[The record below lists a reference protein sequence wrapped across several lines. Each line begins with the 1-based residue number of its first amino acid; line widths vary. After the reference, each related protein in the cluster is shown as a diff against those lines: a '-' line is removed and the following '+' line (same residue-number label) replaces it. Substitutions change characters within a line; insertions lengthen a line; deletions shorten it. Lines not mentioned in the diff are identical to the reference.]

1 MTLTTSRLTFV
12 PQEHR
17 PRRISRSASQTVF
30 LGLTVRLRL
39 EHTVGRA
46 TSLDY
51 DRMATPSRRSL
62 EGTRAKRRIGDRVV
76 SLRLSLALII
86 AVLALV
92 PPVVLVAFL
101 LSPVVGTP
109 YALEPGAFSRLI
121 GWLILVV
128 CVSLG
133 VGYLISRI
141 LLEPLTRL
149 RDEVSNLARSG
160 RRLSEMTLAD
170 AGSLP
175 IEVET
180 VREAFSS
187 VLDALRTEQ
196 MKRGAFM
203 ATLVHDLK
211 TPVIAGNHVLDAIRD
226 EGMSKEQRL
235 ELINSLRRE
244 NDALLE
250 LVQKMVDAHRFERG
264 EVALDL
270 EATDLEPLVRGIA
283 ARLEGIARVRGLRL
297 TVTGRGRAMVARR
310 ELERALLNLIENA
323 LRYARSNVTV
333 TIDGPSVTVTD
344 DGPGLSA
351 PLEMLAKPFH
361 SETLE
366 FAGQEFTSGTGG
378 LGLFIAWQIVLS
390 HRGTLEHLN
399 WLNGTVLRVGL
410 KSP

>member
-1 MTLTTSRLTFV
+1 
-12 PQEHR
+12 
-17 PRRISRSASQTVF
+17 
-30 LGLTVRLRL
+30 
-39 EHTVGRA
+39 
-46 TSLDY
+46 
-51 DRMATPSRRSL
+51 MATPSRRS
-62 EGTRAKRRIGDRVV
+62 TDAPRKPRRVGDTVV

-92 PPVVLVAFL
+92 PPIALVAFL
-101 LSPVVGTP
+101 LGPIAGTP
-109 YALEPGAFSRLI
+109 YSLEPVGFSRLI

-128 CVSLG
+128 CVSVG

-141 LLEPLTRL
+141 LLQPLTRL
-149 RDEVSNLARSG
+149 RDEVSLLARSG
-160 RRLSEMTLAD
+160 QRLSQM
-170 AGSLP
+170 SLSDVGP
-175 IEVET
+175 LPAEVET
-180 VREAFSS
+180 VRQAFSS
-187 VLDALRTEQ
+187 VLDALRAEQ
-196 MKRGAFM
+196 IKRGAFM

-226 EGMSKEQRL
+226 EGMPKEQRL
-235 ELINSLRRE
+235 ELIDSLRRE

-270 EATDLEPLVRGIA
+270 EPTELEPLVRGIA
-283 ARLEGIARVRGLRL
+283 VRLEGIARARGLRL
-297 TVTGRGRAMVARR
+297 IVTGRGRAMVAKR
-310 ELERALLNLIENA
+310 ELERALSNLIENA
-323 LRYARSNVTV
+323 LRYAKSHVTV

-366 FAGQEFTSGTGG
+366 FAGREYTSGTGG

-390 HRGTLEHLN
+390 HRGTLEHLH

-410 KSP
+410 RSA

>member
-1 MTLTTSRLTFV
+1 
-12 PQEHR
+12 
-17 PRRISRSASQTVF
+17 
-30 LGLTVRLRL
+30 
-39 EHTVGRA
+39 
-46 TSLDY
+46 
-51 DRMATPSRRSL
+51 MATPSRRGL
-62 EGTRAKRRIGDRVV
+62 EERRAKRRVGDRVV

-86 AVLALV
+86 AVLAFV

-101 LSPVVGTP
+101 LAPVSGAA
-109 YALEPGAFSRLI
+109 YSLEPVGFSRLI

-128 CVSLG
+128 CVSVG

-141 LLEPLTRL
+141 LLQPLTRL
-149 RDEVSNLARSG
+149 RDEVSLLARSG
-160 RRLSEMTLAD
+160 QRLSQM
-170 AGSLP
+170 SLSDVGP
-175 IEVET
+175 LPAEVET
-180 VREAFSS
+180 VRQAFSS
-187 VLDALRTEQ
+187 VLDALRAEQ
-196 MKRGAFM
+196 IKRGAFM

-226 EGMSKEQRL
+226 EGMPKEQRL
-235 ELINSLRRE
+235 ELIDSLRRE

-270 EATDLEPLVRGIA
+270 EPTELEPLVRGIA
-283 ARLEGIARVRGLRL
+283 VRLEGIARARGLRL
-297 TVTGRGRAMVARR
+297 TVTGRGRALAAKR
-310 ELERALLNLIENA
+310 ELERALSNLIENA
-323 LRYARSNVTV
+323 LRYAKSHVTV

-366 FAGQEFTSGTGG
+366 FAGREYTSGTGG

-390 HRGTLEHLN
+390 HRGTLEHLH

-410 KSP
+410 RSA

>member
-1 MTLTTSRLTFV
+1 
-12 PQEHR
+12 
-17 PRRISRSASQTVF
+17 
-30 LGLTVRLRL
+30 
-39 EHTVGRA
+39 
-46 TSLDY
+46 
-51 DRMATPSRRSL
+51 MATPSRRGL
-62 EGTRAKRRIGDRVV
+62 NEPRTKRRIGDRVV

-92 PPVVLVAFL
+92 PPVVLVGFL
-101 LSPVVGTP
+101 LAPVAGSP
-109 YALEPGAFSRLI
+109 YSLEPGAFSRLI
-121 GWLILVV
+121 GWLILVA

-149 RDEVSNLARSG
+149 RDEVTNLARSG
-160 RRLSEMTLAD
+160 QRLSEMSLSD

-196 MKRGAFM
+196 IKRGAFM

-211 TPVIAGNHVLDAIRD
+211 TPVIAGNHVLDAIRND
-226 EGMSKEQRL
+226 ERMPKEQRV
-235 ELINSLRRE
+235 ELIDSLRRE
-244 NDALLE
+244 NDSLLE

-264 EVALDL
+264 EVALAL
-270 EATDLEPLVRGIA
+270 EAADLEPLVRGVA
-283 ARLEGIARVRGLRL
+283 ARLDGIARVRGLTL

-310 ELERALLNLIENA
+310 ELERALSNLIENG
-323 LRYARSNVTV
+323 LRYARSSVTV

-351 PLEMLAKPFH
+351 PLEKLAKPFH

-366 FAGQEFTSGTGG
+366 FAGQEYTSGTGG

-390 HRGTLEHLN
+390 HRGTLEHLH

>member
-1 MTLTTSRLTFV
+1 
-12 PQEHR
+12 
-17 PRRISRSASQTVF
+17 
-30 LGLTVRLRL
+30 
-39 EHTVGRA
+39 
-46 TSLDY
+46 
-51 DRMATPSRRSL
+51 MATPSRRGL

-101 LSPVVGTP
+101 LSPVAGTP

-128 CVSLG
+128 CVSLV

-149 RDEVSNLARSG
+149 RDEVTNLARSG
-160 RRLSEMTLAD
+160 QRLSEMSLSD

-196 MKRGAFM
+196 IKRGAFM

-211 TPVIAGNHVLDAIRD
+211 TPVIAGNHVLDAIRND
-226 EGMSKEQRL
+226 ERMSREQRV
-235 ELINSLRRE
+235 ELIDSLRRE

-264 EVALDL
+264 EVALAL
-270 EATDLEPLVRGIA
+270 EPTDLEPLLRGIA
-283 ARLEGIARVRGLRL
+283 VRLEGIARVRGLTL

-390 HRGTLEHLN
+390 HRGTLEHLH

>member
-1 MTLTTSRLTFV
+1 
-12 PQEHR
+12 
-17 PRRISRSASQTVF
+17 
-30 LGLTVRLRL
+30 
-39 EHTVGRA
+39 
-46 TSLDY
+46 
-51 DRMATPSRRSL
+51 MATPSRRGL
-62 EGTRAKRRIGDRVV
+62 EERRAKKRVGDRVV

-92 PPVVLVAFL
+92 PPVVLVVFL
-101 LSPVVGTP
+101 LAPISGTP
-109 YALEPGAFSRLI
+109 YSLEPGGLSRLV

-128 CVSLG
+128 CISVG
-133 VGYLISRI
+133 VGVVISRM

-149 RDEVSNLARSG
+149 RDEVSSLAKSG
-160 RRLSEMTLAD
+160 QRLSEM
-170 AGSLP
+170 SLTDVGP
-175 IEVET
+175 LPAEVET

-187 VLDALRTEQ
+187 LLDALRIEQ

-211 TPVIAGNHVLDAIRD
+211 TPVIAGNHVLDAIREND
-226 EGMSKEQRL
+226 RMSRAQQL
-235 ELINSLRRE
+235 ELIGSLRLE
-244 NDALLE
+244 NEALLE

-270 EATDLEPLVRGIA
+270 EPTDLEPFVRGIT
-283 ARLEGIARVRGLRL
+283 ARFEGMARSRGLTL
-297 TVTGRGRAMVARR
+297 IVTGRGRAMVARR
-310 ELERALLNLIENA
+310 ELERALANLIENG
-323 LRYARSNVTV
+323 LRYARSGVTV
-333 TIDGPSVTVTD
+333 TIDGPSMTITD

-361 SETLE
+361 SESLE
-366 FAGQEFTSGTGG
+366 FAGREYASGTGG

-410 KSP
+410 RSV